1 MKNFKFYP
9 LLLLCSFILGSFT
22 VKAQTEWEKKQAS
35 IMTPW
40 SENINPDDLFN
51 EYPRPQMVRD
61 NWVNLNGIWDF
72 AKNNNS
78 KIGSY
83 SDFTNYSKKILVP
96 FPIESALS
104 GIMDTDYANLNKAYA
119 YKRTFTIPA
128 TNEGKK
134 ILLHFGAVDWHCVV
148 FVNQTKVG
156 EHKGGYDSFTIDI
169 TNSLKPLNEEQEL
182 VAQIYDPTK
191 GGQPRGK
198 QDTHPGGIWYTPS
211 SGIWQTVWYEA
222 VNETYISNFTV
233 VPDVDNAT
241 VKIKIDAP
249 NASDASV
256 DVTVLDGATEVA
268 RQTISTGIETAISIP
283 NPKLWSPDSP
293 FLYHLNF
300 ELKDGN
306 QVVDNVGSYF
316 GMRKITLGKL
326 RGKPFT
332 FLNDK
337 PIFHYGTLDQGFWPD
352 GLNTAPSYE
361 ALRWDLEKTKELGFN
376 MVRKHIKTEPA
387 RWYFY
392 CDSIG
397 LMVWQDM
404 ANPIESGDRPL
415 GDATWVKE
423 NFYRETT
430 NIINDLRNY
439 PSIVIWVPYNEGWGQ
454 FDGNS
459 EHSRKGVEL
468 IRKLDTT
475 RLINQSSG
483 WTNFEI
489 GDILDKHNY
498 TTPALYENPFNHR
511 ANVCGETGGYSLIFD
526 DHIWSHSTNIYNTLS
541 SSEEL
546 TTKLEELNAIGFDL
560 TTSGFAGVVY
570 TQITDV
576 EEELN
581 GFYTYDRK
589 ISKLNDAQ
597 KARFKAGIQKLQ
609 TKALYLNYIV
619 PTAIQTD
626 NSVWKYKTG
635 GRGYNVASG
644 WNSNVNYNVST
655 WQEGAAGFGNGN
667 PPNSKTRTTWDTE
680 TIYLRKQI
688 TLPANLSE
696 EDKADLK
703 LSVYYDEDFDLY
715 INGVLAASAKGY
727 STSYNLF
734 DIYPAAKSILKYGE
748 ENLFAIRCIQ
758 TGGGQYIDLGVV
770 IARELDLN
778 EEVTVPQEPKTFV
791 EISEATGLDVIR
803 NDLSGFYRLT
813 ADIDLAD
820 YTNFTPIGTAS
831 NPFRGYLEGGQHVI
845 KNLKI
850 NRQGNDCQA
859 LFASANGAFISELEI
874 ADANVKGSRNVGS
887 LIGKC
892 VNTSIQRV
900 VVTNPQ
906 INGLDR
912 VGGIVGETEN
922 GEASLIK
929 DCYVVDGDINTR
941 SSGAG
946 GIVGMAQ
953 NTRIENSYFTGSVSA
968 PLDDAGNSAGG
979 ILGVAENVAVQFR
992 GVASLATGVTG
1003 GSAGQF
1009 APTAFP
1015 LVEQTNIYTRSN
1027 MVLSANSYG
1036 ANRATDTQRKYIAEF
1051 QTQAL
1056 YNSMGWDFDNVWEMP
1071 ENGFPVFKAQ
1081 FGTSIK
1087 NVSDL
1092 KSKNLKTYSSDG
1104 KLIFESIHPASV
1116 WVYTAA
1122 GVLSARLDTQKIE
1135 NITLPQGIYIVKS
1148 LSQGIVETAKVINF

>member
-1 MKNFKFYP
+1 MKNSKFYP
-9 LLLLCSFILGSFT
+9 LLLLCSFILCSFT
-22 VKAQTEWEKKQAS
+22 ANAQAEWKKKEAS

-40 SENINPDDLFN
+40 SENIHPDALFN

-72 AKNNNS
+72 AKNSNNP

-83 SDFTNYSKKILVP
+83 TDFTNYSKKILVP
-96 FPIESALS
+96 FPVESALS

-119 YKRTFTIPA
+119 YKRTFTIPES
-128 TNEGKK
+128 NEGKK

-156 EHKGGYDSFTIDI
+156 EHKGGYDSFTMDI
-169 TNSLKPLNEEQEL
+169 TNSLKPLNEAQEL
-182 VAQIYDPTK
+182 VVQVYDPTK

-198 QDTHPGGIWYTPS
+198 QDTNPGGIWYTPS

-222 VNETYISNFTV
+222 VNTQYISNLTI
-233 VPDVDNAT
+233 VPDVDQSA
-241 VKIKIDAP
+241 VKIKIDAL
-249 NASDASV
+249 NASGASV

-268 RQTISTGIETAISIP
+268 RQTIPAGIETAVSVP

-293 FLYHLNF
+293 FLYNLKI
-300 ELKDGN
+300 ELKDGD
-306 QVVDNVGSYF
+306 QVVDHVGSYF

-332 FLNDK
+332 FLNDQ

-392 CDSIG
+392 CDSLG

-430 NIINDLRNY
+430 NIINNLRNY

-468 IRKLDTT
+468 IRKLDNS

-511 ANVCGETGGYSLIFD
+511 ANVCGETGGYSLVFD
-526 DHIWSHSTNIYNTLS
+526 GHIWSHSTNIYNTLN

-546 TTKLEELNAIGFDL
+546 TAKLEELNAIGFDL

-609 TKALYLNYIV
+609 TKTLYLNYML
-619 PTAIQTD
+619 PTAIQAD
-626 NSVWKYKTG
+626 NSVWKYTTG

-644 WNSNVNYNVST
+644 WNSHVNYNDNT
-655 WQEGAAGFGNGN
+655 WQEGAAGFGNDN
-667 PPNSKTRTTWDTE
+667 PPNSKIRTVWDTQ
-680 TIYLRKQI
+680 TIFMRKFV
-688 TLPANLSE
+688 TLPADLSE
-696 EDKADLK
+696 GDKADLK
-703 LSVYYDEDFDLY
+703 LSIYHDEDVQVY
-715 INGVLAASAKGY
+715 INGVLAASAGGY

-734 DIYPAAKSILKYGE
+734 EINLAAKNALKYGE
-748 ENLFAIRCIQ
+748 ENLIAVKCIQ
-758 TGGGQYIDLGVV
+758 TDGGQYIDLGLV
-770 IARELDLN
+770 IARELDLD
-778 EEVTVPQEPKTFV
+778 EEVIVPEEPKTFV
-791 EISEATGLDVIR
+791 EISDAAGLDVLR

-813 ADIDLAD
+813 ADIDLAE

-859 LFASANGAFISELEI
+859 LFASADGAFINELEI
-874 ADANVKGSRNVGS
+874 ADANVKGSRSVGA
-887 LIGKC
+887 LIGKA
-892 VNTSIQRV
+892 VNTTIERV
-900 VVTNPQ
+900 VVTHPV
-906 INGLDR
+906 INGMDR

-922 GEASLIK
+922 GESSLILNA
-929 DCYVVDGDINTR
+929 YVVDGDITAR
-941 SSGAG
+941 SLRAG
-946 GIVGMAQ
+946 GILGVAQ
-953 NTRIENSYFTGSVSA
+953 NTRIENSYFTGMVSA
-968 PLDDAGNSAGG
+968 PLDNAGNAGG
-979 ILGVAENVAVQFR
+979 ILGSAENTAVQFR
-992 GVASLATGVTG
+992 GVVSLASSVKG
-1003 GSAGQF
+1003 GYAGQF
-1009 APTAFP
+1009 APTGFP

-1027 MVLSANSYG
+1027 MELSADSYG
-1036 ANRATDTQRKYIAEF
+1036 ATRATSAQRKYIGEF

-1056 YNSMGWDFDNVWEMP
+1056 YESMNWDFDNVWEMP

-1081 FGTSIK
+1081 FGSPIK
-1087 NVSDL
+1087 NASAIG
-1092 KSKNLKTYSSDG
+1092 SKNLKAYSSDG
-1104 KLIFESIHPASV
+1104 KLIFKSTYPASV

-1122 GVLSARLDTQKIE
+1122 GILSARLDTQKMG
-1135 NITLPQGIYIVKS
+1135 NIMLPQGIYIVKS
-1148 LSQGIVETAKVINF
+1148 LSQGIVETVKVKNI